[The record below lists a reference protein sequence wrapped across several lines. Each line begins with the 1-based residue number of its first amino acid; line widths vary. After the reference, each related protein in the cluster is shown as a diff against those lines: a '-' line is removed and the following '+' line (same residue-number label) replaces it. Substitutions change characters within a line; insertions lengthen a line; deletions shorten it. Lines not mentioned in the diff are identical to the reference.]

1 MTPKLQQAF
10 DSASQ
15 LSASEQDEL
24 ASRIFDELA
33 EMAFDRR
40 IEETA
45 DKLALLSK
53 QALAAYRAG
62 RSPH

>member
-1 MTPKLQQAF
+1 MTPKLQQAS
-10 DSASQ
+10 DLASH
-15 LSASEQDEL
+15 LSAHEQDEL
-24 ASRIFDELA
+24 ASRILDELA

-40 IEETA
+40 IEETT

-53 QALAAYRAG
+53 QALAEHRAG